1 MGLDDFMNVDGASKS
16 SSSSST
22 SSSES
27 QLDELDNFS
36 RDEDGNVSRN
46 GPYGYSSYD
55 EYEDTIKGDITHGE
69 GLFKF
74 KLPIYPHIDLDL
86 DVNAGSRYTRSID
99 QKTVICLSHEVKQIK
114 SVPRE
119 LIMLDTGESEK
130 QLCMDALSD
139 RVGTD
144 INPESEL
151 HMYMFAHTRHLVKM
165 AVGDSIID
173 DWSLESKDHM
183 LKAIYN
189 ESYTQ
194 KFRKS
199 DSVNSDLKSIDHI
212 DEW

>member
-27 QLDELDNFS
+27 QLDELDNFN
-36 RDEDGNVSRN
+36 RDDDGNISRN

-55 EYEDTIKGDITHGE
+55 EYEDTIKSDIAHGE
-69 GLFKF
+69 ELFKF

-86 DVNAGSRYTRSID
+86 GVDAGSRYTRSID

-119 LIMLDTGESEK
+119 LIMLDTGECEK
-130 QLCMDALSD
+130 QLCMGALSD
-139 RVGTD
+139 RVDTD

-151 HMYMFAHTRHLVKM
+151 HVYMFAHTRHLVKM

>member
-27 QLDELDNFS
+27 ILDKLDNFGKDS
-36 RDEDGNVSRN
+36 DGNVSRN

-55 EYEDTIKGDITHGE
+55 EYEETINGHITQNE
-69 GLFKF
+69 ALFKF
-74 KLPIYPHIDLDL
+74 KLPIYPHIDIDL
-86 DVNAGSRYTRSID
+86 DATPGTRYTRSVD
-99 QKTVICLSHEVKQIK
+99 QKTVICLSDELKQIK

-119 LIMLDTGESEK
+119 LIMLDTGECEK

-139 RVGTD
+139 RVGMNID
-144 INPESEL
+144 PESEL
-151 HMYMFAHTRHLVKM
+151 HVYMFAHTRHLVKM
-165 AVGDSIID
+165 AIGDSMID

-194 KFRKS
+194 RFRKS
-199 DSVNSDLKSIDHI
+199 DSVNSDLKSTDHI